1 MALILGNDDVARTL
15 TMRDTISLLESSYAD
30 LATGEAVCRPRVDIR
45 IPTSS
50 PDRHYQWGTMEG
62 GSTRGYFAIRM
73 KSDVIEER
81 QGAGGRTQEKFAGRP
96 GLFCGL
102 VLLTSVETGEPLAL
116 INDGLMQHMRVGADG
131 AIGVKHMARRDAA
144 VVGML
149 GSGGMARSHIE
160 AFLGVRPIRKLRVF
174 SPTPAHRERF
184 AAEVREKHGIEAE
197 ACESPA
203 EIYRGAHI
211 VAALTDSTT
220 PVLEGARL
228 EPGSHIVNVGG
239 GGLPDAAS
247 LARID
252 RCLRFGTSP
261 APTDRDDLVL
271 DDEYLAWSARPDRI
285 QGRGRRR
292 GHGRALP
299 GKSVSLHEVVSG
311 AKSGRLSDA
320 EITWSERGNLQGVQF
335 FALAAHVYEAARKMG
350 LGREL
355 PTEWLLQDIRD

>member
-15 TMRDTISLLESSYAD
+15 AMRDTIGLLESSYAD
-30 LATGEAVCRPRVDIR
+30 LASREAVCRPRIDIR
-45 IPTSS
+45 IPTAD
-50 PDRHYQWGTMEG
+50 PNRYYQWGTMEG

-81 QGAGGRTQEKFAGRP
+81 QGAHGRTQEKFAGKP

-102 VLLTSVETGEPLAL
+102 VLLTSTETGEPLAL

-131 AIGVKHMARRDAA
+131 AIGVKHMAREDAR

-149 GSGGMARSHIE
+149 GSGGMARSHVE
-160 AFLGVRPIRKLRVF
+160 AFLCVRPIERLKIF
-174 SPTPAHRERF
+174 SPTRANRERF
-184 AAEVREKHGIEAE
+184 AAEMRENHGLEVE
-197 ACESPA
+197 ACEDPA
-203 EIYRGAHI
+203 DIYRGADI
-211 VAALTDSTT
+211 VAALTDSIA

-228 EPGSHIVNVGG
+228 EAGQHIVNVGG
-239 GGLPDAAS
+239 GGVPDAAS

-252 RCLRFGTSP
+252 RCLRFGSSP
-261 APTDRDDLVL
+261 PPTAREELQL
-271 DDEYLAWSARPDRI
+271 DDEYLAWSARPERI
-285 QGRGRRR
+285 QGRGRKR

-299 GKSVSLHEVVSG
+299 GKTVSLHDVLSG
-311 AKSGRLSDA
+311 AQPGRRSPSD
-320 EITWSERGNLQGVQF
+320 ITWSERGNLQGVQF
-335 FALAAHVYEAARKMG
+335 FALAAHVYEAARRMG